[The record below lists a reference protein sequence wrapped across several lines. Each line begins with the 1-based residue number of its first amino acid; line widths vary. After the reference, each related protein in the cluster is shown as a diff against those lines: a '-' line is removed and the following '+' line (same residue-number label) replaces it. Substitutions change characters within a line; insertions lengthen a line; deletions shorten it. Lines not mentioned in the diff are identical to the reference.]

1 MRWHPPLGVSRAIVA
16 DMASS
21 TGAATSAGNPVP
33 STSSASP
40 LSTLAQS
47 TIAARDTEAKEGNVI
62 DEPSGIPSAP
72 EEEDPTPP
80 PSPSPRLDGNSV
92 ASSSSSSS
100 PVSARR
106 ARGVVPALLSSIS
119 EEDPPISAST
129 VRISRSSDSPG
140 RSPLTPPP
148 PPASRTNAGSN
159 RVRPHP
165 RHTTHTY
172 STYDNTSA
180 EDSCHDTVFELMAT
194 NAKTNINAYATTSL
208 TYGNGSTDTPCC
220 EWATCSVLGS
230 CGPSRS

>member
-21 TGAATSAGNPVP
+21 TGAATSAGNPTP

-47 TIAARDTEAKEGNVI
+47 TIAARDTEAKEGNPL
-62 DEPSGIPSAP
+62 DESSGIPSAP
-72 EEEDPTPP
+72 EEEEPTPP
-80 PSPSPRLDGNSV
+80 PSPRLDGNSV
-92 ASSSSSSS
+92 ASSSSSS
-100 PVSARR
+100 PVSVRR

-119 EEDPPISAST
+119 EEEPPISAST
-129 VRISRSSDSPG
+129 VRISRLSDSPG

-180 EDSCHDTVFELMAT
+180 EDSCHDTVFELIAT
-194 NAKTNINAYATTSL
+194 NDKTNINAYATTSL

-220 EWATCSVLGS
+220 E
-230 CGPSRS
+230 

>member
-21 TGAATSAGNPVP
+21 TGAATSAGNPTP

-47 TIAARDTEAKEGNVI
+47 TIAARDTEATGRDPV
-62 DEPSGIPSAP
+62 DESSGIPSAP

-80 PSPSPRLDGNSV
+80 PSPRLDGNSV
-92 ASSSSSSS
+92 ASSSSSP

-129 VRISRSSDSPG
+129 VRNSRPSDSPG
-140 RSPLTPPP
+140 RSPP